1 MNSRLKNAARLTMK
15 NAMQALCASLGLLL
29 ISVPAFSQLNSGSIA
44 GGITDATGA
53 AIVGA
58 KVTVIDMERNVSRP
72 LVSDSAGQYT
82 APSLTPGQYEVRAES
97 TGFQAVE
104 RKNITLGVGQAVR
117 VDLQLQPGE
126 QSQTVTVTGEVAQ
139 VDTSTEV
146 ISNTVDIV
154 TLSELPIN
162 GRLYTKVLDFQPGI
176 IGRPGGQSPNYSS
189 NGAGGQGNY
198 WMLDGVENVNIFING
213 GPLIGAGTSN
223 DELTI
228 LPADAIQEVNVMA
241 NPTAEFGWFQGAVVN
256 VGLKSGTNAIHGSA
270 FAFGRNNSMDAY
282 NPFLNNITP
291 ALPKADDD
299 FEQYGG
305 SIGGAIKKDKLF
317 YFGTYEGM
325 RYSVGAPTLINAPT
339 TSANAQTPLDSL
351 PLAING
357 LIANGVTPSQLSLN
371 LAGCSVAGGTATC
384 APKGIFPNSSAVTE
398 NIPVAVDN
406 IGSSNNY
413 LAKIDYHL
421 NDRNA
426 INGEYFHGKAYTT
439 TPTTGAAP
447 WWINGNTSQ
456 TQMMRA
462 VWIYTP
468 NSAWVNEARFGWN
481 WYSLSDGNA
490 ECTGKIGQPDYA
502 ALGFLSGATPPS
514 PMCGFPVVNIAGSQG
529 FAGLG
534 SGASID
540 DQDVNQHTET
550 WYDNVSYTRG
560 NHHFRFGFEFHHSGY
575 HGLGAPGNLPGT
587 LNFNGGAAFSTG
599 GGSSPLQDFLAG
611 KVTSGS
617 LLVNPQST
625 SLGLNREAFYF
636 TDDFR
641 LTKRLTMSLG
651 LRYELEPAILVDNDN
666 AANFDPTQPTGMVQ
680 QKGSPLYKTDHKDF
694 APRAGFA
701 WDINGKG
708 TTVIR
713 AGTGMSY
720 DTPQVDDLVAF
731 SFGAGL
737 NSIPTG
743 FTLYNPNGSIA
754 FAPSTA
760 PGAVTSGTVTVL
772 GSGLNWVCNN
782 PSTCSG
788 APSTAVPVFTVGPNA
803 LQCGNGLVKVANGT
817 TPSPCNLHAK
827 AVDSPRSPMI
837 TWTAGVQHAFSNS
850 TSLTVNYVGTHA
862 YNLATMINL
871 NEPTPGATKALP
883 GSTPGSVTG
892 SYQFREPY
900 YNQFP
905 WFSGIFQYGAAG
917 FSNYHAMQVSFS
929 QRAFHGLVMK
939 GVYSLARD
947 WATTKGGNNPFV
959 QDGRNVAGYY
969 GPFTPTHHVGVTASY
984 TLPGIKSP
992 GHMLEGW
999 EINSSVNMQS
1009 GTPATPADSTND
1021 LAGIGA
1027 GASRLGGANELWSLV
1042 GNARDFHLGKTTP
1055 VTCYAFAGSK
1065 FASDPACSRLTLGGN
1080 NGAGDACIAAANQEV
1095 VNAPMN
1101 AAIPGSSSGLAS
1113 LQTFGCYVSDNGKS
1127 VILPPAQGTFGTMG
1141 KGALFGAAFYEW
1153 DFSASK
1159 RWVFRDRLNIQFRAE
1174 FFNFLNN
1181 RNYSGGITSITNP
1194 ATFGIATA
1202 APNSSNPVNGT
1213 GGPREVQLGL
1223 KMTF

>member
-1 MNSRLKNAARLTMK
+1 MS
-15 NAMQALCASLGLLL
+15 SLGLIRRGWKRVGASRTYPTLVAGMMLL
-29 ISVPAFSQLNSGSIA
+29 CVPAFSQLNSGSIT
-44 GGITDATGA
+44 GGITDPTGA
-53 AIVGA
+53 VIPGA
-58 KVTVIDMERNVSRP
+58 KVSVIDVERNVTRS
-72 LVSDSAGQYT
+72 LLTDTAGQYT
-82 APSLTPGQYEVRAES
+82 APSLTPGQYTVRAEA
-97 TGFQAVE
+97 TGFKIVE
-104 RKNITLGVGQAVR
+104 QKNISLGVGQAVR
-117 VDLQLQPGE
+117 VDLGMQPGE
-126 QSQTVTVTGEVAQ
+126 QSQTVTVTGEVAL
-139 VDTSTEV
+139 VDTTTEV
-146 ISNTVDIV
+146 ISNTIENV

-241 NPTAEFGWFQGAVVN
+241 NPSAEFGWFQGAVVN
-256 VGLKSGTNAIHGSA
+256 VGLKSGTNAVHGSA
-270 FAFGRNNSMDAY
+270 FMFARTNALDAY
-282 NPFLNNITP
+282 NPFLNSITP

-299 FEQYGG
+299 FKQYGG
-305 SIGGAIKKDKLF
+305 SIGGPIKKDKLF

-325 RYSVGAPTLINAPT
+325 RYAVGAPTLINTPT

-357 LIANGVTPSQLSLN
+357 LIANGVTPNPLSLA
-371 LAGCSVAGGTATC
+371 LAGCSVTAGAATC
-384 APKGIFPNSSAVTE
+384 SPKGIFPNAAAVTE
-398 NIPVAVDN
+398 NIPIALDN

-413 LAKIDYHL
+413 LGKVDYHL
-421 NDRNA
+421 NDRNS
-426 INGEYFHGKAYTT
+426 INGEYFHGNAYTT

-481 WYSLSDGNA
+481 WYKLADGNA
-490 ECTGKIGQPDYA
+490 ECTAKIGQPDYA
-502 ALGFLSGATPPS
+502 GLGFISGANPPP
-514 PMCGFPVVNIAGSQG
+514 PMCGFPVVNITGGAQS

-550 WYDNVSYTRG
+550 WYDNISYTRG
-560 NHHFRFGFEFHHSGY
+560 NHHLRFGVEFHHSGY

-587 LNFNGGAAFSTG
+587 LNFNGGLAFSAG
-599 GGSSPLQDFLAG
+599 GGSTPLQDFLAG
-611 KVTSGS
+611 KVTSGT

-625 SLGLNREAFYF
+625 SLGFNREAFYI

-641 LTKRLTMSLG
+641 LTRKLTMSVG
-651 LRYELEPAILVDNDN
+651 LRYELEPAIKVDGNY
-666 AANFDPTQPTGMVQ
+666 AANFDPSQPTGMIQ
-680 QKGSPLYKTDHKDF
+680 QSGNALYNTDHKDF

-701 WDINGKG
+701 WDVNGKG

-713 AGTGMSY
+713 AGTGISY

-737 NSIPTG
+737 NSVPTG
-743 FTLYNPNGSIA
+743 FTLYNPAGGVA

-760 PGAVTSGTVTVL
+760 PGAVTSGTVTVQ
-772 GSGLNWVCNN
+772 GGGLSWAN
-782 PSTCSG
+782 G
-788 APSTAVPVFTVGPNA
+788 VPVFNVGPSA
-803 LQCGNGLVKVANGT
+803 LACGNGLVKVANGT
-817 TPSPCNLHAK
+817 TPGPCNLHAK
-827 AVDSPRSPMI
+827 AVNSPRSPMI
-837 TWTAGVQHAFSNS
+837 TWTVGVQHAFSTS

-871 NEPTPGATKALP
+871 NEPTPGATKALA
-883 GSTPGSVTG
+883 GSTPGSATG

-917 FSNYHAMQVSFS
+917 FSNYDALQVSFS
-929 QRAFHGLVMK
+929 QRAYHGLVLK

-947 WATTKGGNNPFV
+947 YATTKGGNNPFV
-959 QDGRNVAGYY
+959 QDGRDVGAYY
-969 GPFTPTHHVGVTASY
+969 GPFTPTQHVGVTATY
-984 TLPGIKSP
+984 MIPGKKMR
-992 GHMLEGW
+992 GHLLDGW
-999 EINSSVNMQS
+999 EVNSSLNAQSAPPVN
-1009 GTPATPADSTND
+1009 PVDSTND

-1027 GASRLGGANELWSLV
+1027 GASRLGGANEQWSLA
-1042 GNARDFHLGKTTP
+1042 GNARDFHLGETTP

-1065 FASDPACSRLTLGGN
+1065 FATDPACSRLTLTGN
-1080 NGAGDACIAAANQEV
+1080 NGAGQACITAANGEA
-1095 VNAPMN
+1095 VNAAMN
-1101 AAIPGSSSGLAS
+1101 AQVPGSSSGLAS
-1113 LQTFGCYVSDNGKS
+1113 LQTFGCYVSDNGNS

-1141 KGALFGAAFYEW
+1141 RNGLFGPAFYEV
-1153 DFSASK
+1153 DFSVSK
-1159 RWVFRDRLNIQFRAE
+1159 KWTFHERFGIQFRAE
-1174 FFNFLNN
+1174 FFNVLNH
-1181 RNYSGGITSITNP
+1181 RNYGGGTTSITNP
-1194 ATFGIATA
+1194 ATFGLATT